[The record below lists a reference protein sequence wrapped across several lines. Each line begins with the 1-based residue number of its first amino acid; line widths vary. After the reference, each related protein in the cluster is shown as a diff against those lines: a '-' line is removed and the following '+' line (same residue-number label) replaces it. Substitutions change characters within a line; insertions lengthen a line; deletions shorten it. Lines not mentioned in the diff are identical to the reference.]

1 VADKKKRK
9 SPAELQKEL
18 RDLSKPDSA
27 AAERPPFDIQKVV
40 VRVAI
45 VLAVLWL
52 IALTIGSFV
61 RSNVPAIVMLVIT
74 VVVAGLGVW
83 VFRYVKKTQALGS
96 LLKGADTE
104 EGRKEALKKLE
115 TDFKKGDVQAVLARA
130 QLEMQE
136 DPRKALAT
144 LESVDLAKQMG
155 PIADQVRSMRAMIH
169 LTLGEPAE
177 ARPLVDALEIGKQQD
192 VKTRAMFAI
201 VAGEAWGRTGNAKK
215 AVETLELFNPEDPE
229 LGEMKVQLWRARA
242 FAYAGN
248 NDMKGAGRALRK
260 LAELNPQL
268 LGMFVGQKRIH
279 PLLEREAKAVLMK
292 MGAVPR
298 KMVQR
303 RL

>member
-1 VADKKKRK
+1 MADKKKRK